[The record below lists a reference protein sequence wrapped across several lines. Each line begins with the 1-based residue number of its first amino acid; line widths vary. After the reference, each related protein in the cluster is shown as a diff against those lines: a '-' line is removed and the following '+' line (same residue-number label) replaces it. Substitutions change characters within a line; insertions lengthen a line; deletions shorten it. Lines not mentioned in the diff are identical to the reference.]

1 MHSALSVPIRRW
13 SAAKVVW
20 HTDALFAD
28 LEDRAVYRA
37 DGAGRDGGARRRREF
52 AWEREWRHHGDLHF
66 DWRDLVAVFAPEHRH
81 ASFQDLLDERG
92 MAAELLNLLDPRWG
106 LERMIG
112 ELASVRPEHVGPL
125 PRY

>member
-1 MHSALSVPIRRW
+1 MHFSPI
-13 SAAKVVW
+13 SKIAPFIEQMGPVG
-20 HTDALFAD
+20 T
-28 LEDRAVYRA
+28 E
-37 DGAGRDGGARRRREF
+37 GARRRREF